1 GVRLPPRNEMRSAG
15 KAACL
20 EKDLLVRSARAA
32 QDRVA
37 VREASEAPDDV
48 GMLLGIFREFS
59 IAVVARQLQAALLVG
74 EIFRMHQRQI
84 EELPLGV
91 RQLPVEAAP
100 KGAIGGRAGELVGRV
115 TALITA
121 EHIAGELV
129 EYHDE
134 RQRALRRLFPIPEL
148 AFAGGVPEG
157 RKAFCDLGIEQR
169 VLL

>member
-1 GVRLPPRNEMRSAG
+1 
-15 KAACL
+15 
-20 EKDLLVRSARAA
+20 
-32 QDRVA
+32 
-37 VREASEAPDDV
+37 
-48 GMLLGIFREFS
+48 
-59 IAVVARQLQAALLVG
+59 
-74 EIFRMHQRQI
+74 MHQRQI

-169 VLL
+169 VFLESLIGSGGAPECEHVRWLDRLGCSQPAGHNRAWPALISS